1 MILTHCSKCE
11 FHEIVEID
19 SELHSKCNKENC
31 LSVYSNCVRVTA
43 IERFISQNDPDREE
57 KRPSALDICYP
68 IA

>member
-11 FHEIVEID
+11 FHENVEID

-43 IERFISQNDPDREE
+43 IERFISQNGIE
-57 KRPSALDICYP
+57 KSEKPISALDICYP
-68 IA
+68 LA